1 MGVRRAPL
9 DLLEGRQN
17 PKRPL
22 RTFVPSPRWCPIASH
37 VNVDFSPTP
46 SLVMDARLQKA
57 TLTLRTK
64 HKPKPSPPPTPAP
77 PQMPLCYHPSLE
89 YQLEG
94 LVRSNAFHVDALF
107 PGAASSTGRR
117 SAIVSSLRA
126 AGITVQVS
134 DSGL

>member
-1 MGVRRAPL
+1 MLFAS
-9 DLLEGRQN
+9 
-17 PKRPL
+17 K
-22 RTFVPSPRWCPIASH
+22 TFTFP
-37 VNVDFSPTP
+37 NPTP
-46 SLVMDARLQKA
+46 
-57 TLTLRTK
+57 T
-64 HKPKPSPPPTPAP
+64 P

-107 PGAASSTGRR
+107 PGAASTGRR